1 MIHLNTVVPV
11 SDNSGAKIV
20 KCIKVLGSTGKKVAA
35 VGDVIAV
42 SIRKAE
48 PRSKVAAGEVHYAIV
63 IRTKSRIRRK
73 DGSYLRFDDNAVV
86 LISKNMEIKGT
97 RVFGSVAAEVKQ
109 NGFTKIA
116 SLASEI
122 L

>member
-1 MIHLNTVVPV
+1 
-11 SDNSGAKIV
+11 
-20 KCIKVLGSTGKKVAA
+20 
-35 VGDVIAV
+35 
-42 SIRKAE
+42 
-48 PRSKVAAGEVHYAIV
+48 
-63 IRTKSRIRRK
+63 
-73 DGSYLRFDDNAVV
+73 
-86 LISKNMEIKGT
+86 MEIKGT